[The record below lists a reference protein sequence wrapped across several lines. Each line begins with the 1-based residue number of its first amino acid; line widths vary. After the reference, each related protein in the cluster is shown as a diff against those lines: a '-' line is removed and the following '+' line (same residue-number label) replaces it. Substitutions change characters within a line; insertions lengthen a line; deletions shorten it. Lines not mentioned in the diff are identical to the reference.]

1 VDKKSKFVKGD
12 LISYMDYDG
21 AFGIVVS
28 SQQTQLNLPFVYTIK
43 WLRPYEIYG
52 KVVTEDEIYADRL
65 KLRARIKK

>member
-1 VDKKSKFVKGD
+1 
-12 LISYMDYDG
+12 MDHDG

-43 WLRPYEIYG
+43 WLSPYEIYG